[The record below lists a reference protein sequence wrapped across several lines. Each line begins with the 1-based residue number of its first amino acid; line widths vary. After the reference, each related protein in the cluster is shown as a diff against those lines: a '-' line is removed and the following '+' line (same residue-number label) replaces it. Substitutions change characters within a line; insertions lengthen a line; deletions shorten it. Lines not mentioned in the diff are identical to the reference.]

1 MLRLIVIFLFA
12 VFSQLTSASDFIT
25 LCYHNVRDDVIG
37 TLDKDSTALSTENL
51 VMQFAWLKEHD
62 YKIVSLQDVID
73 SRAGLKKLPDKAI
86 LLSFDDGY
94 IGFYTRVYPLLKLF
108 NYTAVFAIETRWLET
123 PKNKKVVYGAEL
135 KNRNEFLTW
144 AQTRE
149 MSESGLV
156 EIASHSHDLHHGIL
170 ANPQGN
176 TQAAA
181 VTRLYDHKTQ
191 GYEDDAHYRKRIYDD
206 LKLSSDIIYQR
217 INKRPRSVVWPY
229 GAFNKITQ
237 NISTELG
244 MPIAF
249 TLMGHT
255 VDEQVNLAEI
265 PRYLISQNPEI
276 DIFADLVRKPYVNYD
291 ILRIAHVDI
300 DYIYDAKDS
309 QQTTRNIDM
318 LLDRIKDMRINTVY
332 LQAFADLDGDG
343 NADGLYF
350 PNRHL
355 PMLADLFNR
364 IAWQLKTRAGVAVYA
379 WLPVTAF
386 NFKNIPMSWQV
397 QEWKD
402 GKRQLPDNTYKRL
415 SFFNPEVRKIIGE
428 IYEDIGKY
436 ANFEG
441 VLFHDD
447 ALLTENEDANPFAET
462 YAKQHQLPEAKQLYQ
477 NPEQRMRW
485 AQLKTDALIDFTDYL
500 ANKVRVYR
508 PEIKTARNIYAL
520 PIINPESEEW
530 FAQSFEKFLHRY
542 DYTAIMA
549 MPYMEKAE
557 NPQQWLEQLI
567 DKVGSYP
574 MGFKK
579 SVFELQSVNWDTQE
593 KIPDNVMEQQM
604 RLLMR
609 KGAIQ
614 FGYYPDDF
622 LQDSPG
628 LKMLKRTLSLNKS
641 PYGS

>member
-1 MLRLIVIFLFA
+1 MLRFLVIFLCI
-12 VFSQLTSASDFIT
+12 VFSQLTNASDFIT
-25 LCYHNVRDDVIG
+25 LCYHNVRDDVVG
-37 TLDKDSTALSTENL
+37 ELDKDSTAISTENL

-62 YKIVSLQDVID
+62 YKVVSLQDVID
-73 SRAGLKKLPDKAI
+73 SRAGSKKLPDKAI

-108 NYTAVFAIETRWLET
+108 NYHAVFAIETGWLEV

-135 KNRNEFLTW
+135 RDRNEFLTW
-144 AQTRE
+144 AQIRE

-181 VTRLYDHKTQ
+181 ITRLYDSKSQ
-191 GYEDDAHYRKRIYDD
+191 RYEDDEHYRKRIYDD
-206 LKLSSDIIYQR
+206 LKLSSDTIYQQ
-217 INKRPRSVVWPY
+217 INKRPRAVVWPY

-237 NISTELG
+237 NISAELG
-244 MPIAF
+244 MPISF
-249 TLMGHT
+249 TLMSHT
-255 VDEQVNLAEI
+255 EGKQANLAEI
-265 PRYLISQNPEI
+265 PRYLISKNPEI
-276 DIFADLVRKPYVNYD
+276 DIFADLVRKPYANYD
-291 ILRIAHVDI
+291 ILRVAHVDL
-300 DYIYDAKDS
+300 DYIYDANDS
-309 QQTTRNIDM
+309 QQTIRNLDK
-318 LLDRIKDMRINTVY
+318 LLDRIKEMRINTVY

-343 NADGLYF
+343 NAEGLYF

-364 IAWQLKTRAGVAVYA
+364 VAWQLKTRAGVAVYA

-386 NFKNIPMSWQV
+386 SFKNIPMSWQV

-402 GKRQLPDNTYKRL
+402 GKRQLPNNAYKRL
-415 SFFNPEVRKIIGE
+415 SFFNPEVRKVIGE
-428 IYEDIGKY
+428 IYEDVSRY
-436 ANFEG
+436 SNFEG

-447 ALLTENEDANPFAET
+447 ALLTEYEDANPFAEL
-462 YAKQHQLPEAKQLYQ
+462 YAKQHQLPETEQLYQ
-477 NPEQRMRW
+477 NPVQRMRW
-485 AQLKTDALIDFTDYL
+485 ARLKTDALIDFTDYL

-530 FAQSFEKFLHRY
+530 FAQSFEKFLRRY

-557 NPQQWLEQLI
+557 DPQLWLEQLI
-567 DKVGSYP
+567 DKVGAYP
-574 MGFKK
+574 LGFKK
-579 SVFELQSVNWDTQE
+579 SVFELQSVNWNTQE
-593 KIPDNVMEQQM
+593 KIPDSVIEQQM

-628 LKMLKRTLSLNKS
+628 LKILKRTLSLNKA

>member
-1 MLRLIVIFLFA
+1 MRLVVTLIFVLI
-12 VFSQLTSASDFIT
+12 SQLTSASDFIT

-37 TLDKDSTALSTENL
+37 ALDKDSTAVSSKNL
-51 VMQFAWLKEHD
+51 VIQFAWLKEHD

-73 SRAGLKKLPDKAI
+73 SRAGLKKLPNKAI
-86 LLSFDDGY
+86 LLTFDDGY

-108 NYTAVFAIETRWLET
+108 NYPAVFAIETGWLET
-123 PKNKKVVYGAEL
+123 PENEKVSYGAEF

-144 AQTRE
+144 AQIRE

-156 EIASHSHDLHHGIL
+156 EIASHSHDLHKGIL

-191 GYEDDAHYRKRIYDD
+191 SYEDDTHYRKRIYDD
-206 LKLSSDIIYQR
+206 LKRSSDIIFQQ
-217 INKRPRSVVWPY
+217 INKRPKAVVWPY

-237 NISTELG
+237 SISTELG

-255 VDEQVNLAEI
+255 VDEQIDLAEI

-276 DIFADLVRKPYVNYD
+276 DIFADLVRKPYANYD
-291 ILRIAHVDI
+291 ILRIAHIDI
-300 DYIYDAKDS
+300 DYIYDAQDS
-309 QQTTRNIDM
+309 QQTTRNLDK
-318 LLDRIKDMRINTVY
+318 LLDRIKEMKINTVY
-332 LQAFADLDGDG
+332 LQAFADPDGDG

-355 PMLADLFNR
+355 PMRADLFNR
-364 IAWQLKTRAGVAVYA
+364 VAWQLKTRSGVAVYA
-379 WLPVTAF
+379 WLPVTSF
-386 NFKNIPMSWQV
+386 NFKNIPKSWRV

-402 GKRQLPDNTYKRL
+402 GKSELPGNNYKRL
-415 SFFNPEVRKIIGE
+415 SFFNPEVRKVIGE
-428 IYEDIGKY
+428 IYEDLGKY
-436 ANFEG
+436 ANFAG

-447 ALLTENEDANPFAET
+447 ALLAEYEDANPFAAT
-462 YAKQHQLPEAKQLYQ
+462 YAKQHKLPEAKQLYQ

-500 ANKVRVYR
+500 ADKVRVYR

-520 PIINPESEEW
+520 PIINSESERW
-530 FAQSFEKFLHRY
+530 FAQSFEKFLRRY

-549 MPYMEKAE
+549 MPYMEKAVD
-557 NPQQWLEQLI
+557 PLQWLEDLI

-574 MGFKK
+574 TGFKK
-579 SVFELQSVNWDTQE
+579 SVFELQSVNWDKQE
-593 KIPDNVMEQQM
+593 KIPDDILEQKM

-622 LQDSPG
+622 LKDSPG
-628 LKMLKRTLSLNKS
+628 LKMLKRTISLNKS

>member
-1 MLRLIVIFLFA
+1 MFA
-12 VFSQLTSASDFIT
+12 FFSQLASASDLVT
-25 LCYHNVRDDVIG
+25 LCYHNVRDDVTG
-37 TLDKDSTALSTENL
+37 TLDKDSESTSTQNL
-51 VMQFAWLKEHD
+51 ATQFAWLKDHD
-62 YKIVSLQDVID
+62 YKVVSLQDVID

-86 LLSFDDGY
+86 LLTFDDGY

-108 NYTAVFAIETRWLET
+108 NYSAVFAIETKWLET
-123 PKNKKVVYGAEL
+123 PENEKVAYGAEF

-181 VTRLYDHKTQ
+181 ITRLYDQKTHR
-191 GYEDDAHYRKRIYDD
+191 YEDDVHYRKRIYDD
-206 LKLSSDIIYQR
+206 LKRSSDIIYQR
-217 INKRPRSVVWPY
+217 INKRPKAVVWPY

-237 NISTELG
+237 SIATELG
-244 MPIAF
+244 MPVAF
-249 TLMGHT
+249 TLMSHT
-255 VDEQVNLAEI
+255 VNGQVNLAEI
-265 PRYLISQNPEI
+265 PRYLISQNPKI
-276 DIFADLVRKPYVNYD
+276 DIFADLVRKPYADYEV
-291 ILRIAHVDI
+291 LRIAHVDI

-309 QQTTRNIDM
+309 QQTIRNM
-318 LLDRIKDMRINTVY
+318 GKLLDRIKSMNINTVY
-332 LQAFADLDGDG
+332 LQAFSDPDGDG

-355 PMLADLFNR
+355 PMPEDLFNR
-364 IAWQLKTRAGVAVYA
+364 IAWQLKTRSGVAVYA

-386 NFKNIPMSWQV
+386 NFKKMPKSWRV
-397 QEWKD
+397 QEWKE

-415 SFFNPEVRKIIGE
+415 SFFNPEVHKVIGE

-436 ANFEG
+436 ANFAG

-447 ALLTENEDANPFAET
+447 ALLTDYEDANPYAET
-462 YAKQHQLPEAKQLYQ
+462 YAKQHQLPESKQLYQ
-477 NPEQRMRW
+477 DPEQRMRW
-485 AQLKTDALIDFTDYL
+485 ARLKTDALIDFTHYL
-500 ANKVRVYR
+500 ADKVRVYR

-530 FAQSFEKFLHRY
+530 FAQSFEKFLHNY

-557 NPQQWLEQLI
+557 DPQLWLENLI

-574 MGFKK
+574 TGFKK
-579 SVFELQSVNWDTQE
+579 SVFELQSVNWNTQE
-593 KIPDNVMEQQM
+593 KISDDIMEQQM

-609 KGAIQ
+609 KGGIQ

-622 LQDSPG
+622 VQDSPG
-628 LKMLKRTLSLNKS
+628 LNMLKRTISLNKA